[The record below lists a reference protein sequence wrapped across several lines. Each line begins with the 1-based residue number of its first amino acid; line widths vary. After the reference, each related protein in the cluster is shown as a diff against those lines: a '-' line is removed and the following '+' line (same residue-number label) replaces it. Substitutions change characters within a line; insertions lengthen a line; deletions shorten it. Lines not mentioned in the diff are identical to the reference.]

1 MRPVLTRIL
10 LLLFAVAAGGAA
22 QAAEKVTRETFGSGG
37 KTRTYY
43 LFVPEKAKAN
53 APAPL
58 VVLLHG
64 SGRIGE
70 SLTSWWQKIAAE
82 EGFIIVAPDS
92 TVRQGWAMLEDG
104 PEFLYSLVEML
115 RVQFDVDSRRI
126 YLFGHSAGAVH
137 GLIMGLLEPDYFA
150 AVAVHAGALPPEDMT
165 YADRPGR
172 RVPMAIWVG
181 TQDALFPL
189 SLVRATKEAL
199 TTRGFPVE
207 LTELTG
213 HTHDYYSRA
222 PQINKAVWSFLQKHK
237 LDDEPR
243 FQRYAFTR

>member
-1 MRPVLTRIL
+1 MGASIRTVIPVLL
-10 LLLFAVAAGGAA
+10 LAFGATINAAD
-22 QAAEKVTRETFGSGG
+22 KVTRETFGSGG

-43 LFVPEKAKAN
+43 LLVPEKAKSS

-70 SLTSWWQKIAAE
+70 SLTSWWKTIAAE
-82 EGFIIVAPDS
+82 EGFIIAAPDS
-92 TVRQGWAMLEDG
+92 TLREGWGMLEDG
-104 PEFLYSLVEML
+104 PEFLYGLIEML
-115 RVQFDVDSRRI
+115 RVQFDIDPRRI

-137 GLIMGLLEPDYFA
+137 GLMMGLLEPDYFA
-150 AVAVHAGALPPEDMT
+150 AVAVHAGAVPPDGLT

-181 TQDALFPL
+181 TQDSFFPL
-189 SLVRATKEAL
+189 AVVRATKEAL
-199 TTRGFPVE
+199 TSRGFPVE

-237 LDDEPR
+237 LSEDPR
-243 FQRYAFTR
+243 FQHYAVSR